1 MLHHQLLTDVAT
13 ERRFDLLREA
23 EAARAANE
31 TKASAGG
38 YDPADVLI
46 RPIRREDG
54 PLLRD
59 GFLRLSPRSRRL
71 RFLGSKTDL
80 SPAELRYFT
89 DVDHERHEA
98 LVAVHRRSGTG
109 LAVARY
115 IRDVSRPEV
124 ADFAVTVVDAW
135 QGRGL
140 GTELTQQ
147 LIGRARRSGVCRLTA
162 LVASENDYARQALA
176 KLGVPVRVVERD
188 GATVSYELTLAA
200 PCGC

>member
-1 MLHHQLLTDVAT
+1 MLHDSILTEVAT
-13 ERRFDLLREA
+13 QRRSDLLA
-23 EAARAANE
+23 EAGAARRAN
-31 TKASAGG
+31 AFARG
-38 YDPADVLI
+38 YDQADILV

-71 RFLGSKTDL
+71 RFLGAKSDL
-80 SPAELRYFT
+80 SPAEVRYLT
-89 DVDHERHEA
+89 DVDHDRHEA
-98 LVAVHRRSGTG
+98 LIAVHRRTGSG

-115 IRDVSRPEV
+115 IRDNSTPES
-124 ADFAVTVVDAW
+124 ADLAVTVVDEW

-140 GTELTQQ
+140 GTDLTRQ
-147 LIGRARRSGVCRLTA
+147 LIQRARRNGVCRLTA
-162 LVASENDYARQALA
+162 LMSAENDWARKALA

-188 GATVSYELTLAA
+188 GPTISYELMLAS